1 MKTSNYFVFANTSA
15 TFQEGIADIQQMP
28 QFFEDALD
36 WGIDA
41 SYAAFGFMVLLSLAV
56 KLFSKK

>member
-1 MKTSNYFVFANTSA
+1 MASPIYFASTNTSP
-15 TFQEGIADIQQMP
+15 TFQEGISDLEQMP
-28 QFFEDALD
+28 KFFEDALN

>member
-1 MKTSNYFVFANTSA
+1 MSFPKYFASSNTSS
-15 TFQEGIADIQQMP
+15 TFQEGISDIQQMP
-28 QFFEDALD
+28 QFFEDALN
-36 WGIDA
+36 WGLDA